1 MELKKTTE
9 ERQVLTLCVRLG
21 EMTFLLMLY
30 PAILLFFTSS
40 VRIEDLHE
48 NLPLPKH

>member
-1 MELKKTTE
+1 MTE
-9 ERQVLTLCVRLG
+9 ERQVVTLSVRFG

-30 PAILLFFTSS
+30 NAFLLLFTSR

-48 NLPLPKH
+48 NLPLPRH